1 MLENGNCVRDD
12 AQRGEGKEEEGRK
25 EPSPSAIPPSSI
37 FNIIDKNTYNSI
49 FKGIG
54 YHGSVWVW
62 EDFDIGD
69 IGRPQFTHGGRWGGR
84 EGTREGGR
92 EGGREG
98 FDAGEFFTW
107 REISTF
113 LQVYGRLLK

>member
-69 IGRPQFTHGGRWGGR
+69 IGRPQFTHGGR
-84 EGTREGGR
+84 
-92 EGGREG
+92 EG